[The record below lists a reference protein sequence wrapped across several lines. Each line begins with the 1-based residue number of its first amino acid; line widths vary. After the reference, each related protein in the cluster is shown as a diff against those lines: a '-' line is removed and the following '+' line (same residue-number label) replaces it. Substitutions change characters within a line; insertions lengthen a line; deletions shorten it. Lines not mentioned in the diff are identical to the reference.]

1 MRAFSFGHCDLG
13 GLLSFANMRVGIDV
27 DVSMRWDLPDLYRV
41 GHLLRTPRS
50 RTKHDVPM
58 ESIDQGATRYVQDLS
73 AMHVVRSFP
82 VEPVLVASSPLRA
95 MIPIEL
101 LPAVSRVQIITT
113 TVSREH
119 MKRETPRI

>member
-1 MRAFSFGHCDLG
+1 
-13 GLLSFANMRVGIDV
+13 
-27 DVSMRWDLPDLYRV
+27 
-41 GHLLRTPRS
+41 
-50 RTKHDVPM
+50 M

-119 MKRETPRI
+119 MKRETPRILLTSKVTDLSNPILYSWIQNVCPDVSISLVPYGPRDRLV